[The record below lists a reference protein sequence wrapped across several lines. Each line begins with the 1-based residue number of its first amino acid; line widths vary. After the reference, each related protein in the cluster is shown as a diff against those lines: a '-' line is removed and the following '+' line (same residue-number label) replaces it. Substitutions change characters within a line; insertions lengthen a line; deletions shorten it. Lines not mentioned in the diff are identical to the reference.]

1 MDRNDMHTIWSGT
14 SMASGQDEKHLDH
27 GLDPKTGRSQSVPPE
42 LEGSPTTNRHELPK
56 VEVYHNGYGG
66 DEMEAIQD
74 QFGAGG
80 RLSAGRSEPTLFV
93 VTIEG
98 QKVSFELSLIGGDTP
113 GTAFIELSKR
123 SEVEISLLF
132 EQGKVPYSRF
142 IEDESIVTDERLV
155 IRWANNQ

>member
-14 SMASGQDEKHLDH
+14 SMASAQDEKHLDH
-27 GLDPKTGRSQSVPPE
+27 GLDLKTVRSQSVPPE

-56 VEVYHNGYGG
+56 VKVYHDGYGG
-66 DEMEAIQD
+66 HEMED

-98 QKVSFELSLIGGDTP
+98 QKVSFELSLVEGDSP
-113 GTAFIELSKR
+113 GTARIELSKR
-123 SEVEISLLF
+123 SEVEISQLF

-142 IEDESIVTDERLV
+142 IEDESIVNDERLV